1 VSDERAG
8 RIYMLLVGEDDGRVC
23 RDIPEEACHEQ
34 PGNFLRH
41 VLSLSATKTGDGLA
55 DPKLVLSWLLGT
67 LGAPALYIG
76 LLVPVREAGALL
88 PQLGIA
94 GAIRALPQRK
104 WVWSAGSVV
113 QGIAV
118 AGMALAATSL
128 NGAVAG
134 ATIVALL
141 AVFALGRSV
150 CSVSYKDVLG
160 KTVSKTTRG
169 TTTGTAATIASTL
182 VLSFGVLLSLGI
194 IPRTAPAI
202 AAALL
207 VAAVL
212 WFFAALTFATLF
224 EVPGATEGGGNPL
237 RVAIDEIGL
246 LRRDP
251 QLVRFIVTRGLLIAT
266 ALAPPYLLALAGESN
281 GRQLGELGP
290 FVVASALAAVTSTYF
305 WGRLSDRSSRKVLII
320 AALVGAASLGGAAL
334 LGVAARNGWLPA
346 GPTGAGTAFPLV
358 LYVMMIAYQG
368 VRLGRATHI
377 VDMADEDT
385 RAAYTALSN
394 TIIGVLLVGGGIFG
408 ALAARFG
415 EGVVLVC
422 FALMCVAAAVAARG
436 LEEVQQ

>member
-1 VSDERAG
+1 MSDARAE
-8 RIYMLLVGEDDGRVC
+8 RIYALLVGEDDGRVC
-23 RDIPEEACHEQ
+23 RDIPEEACDEQ

-41 VLSLSATKTGDGLA
+41 VVSLSATKTGDGLA
-55 DPKLVLSWLLGT
+55 DPKLVLSWMLGM

-113 QGIAV
+113 QGLAV
-118 AGMALAATSL
+118 AGMALAATRL
-128 NGAVAG
+128 QGAVAG
-134 ATIVALL
+134 ATVVTLL

-160 KTVSKTTRG
+160 KTVSKATRG
-169 TTTGTAATIASTL
+169 TATGTAATIASTM
-182 VLSFGVLLSLGI
+182 VLSFGVLLSFAV
-194 IPRTAPAI
+194 IPRTVPAI
-202 AAALL
+202 AGALSVAAL
-207 VAAVL
+207 L

-237 RVAIDEIGL
+237 QVAIEEVSL

-251 QLVRFIVTRGLLIAT
+251 QLVRFIVTRSLLVAT
-266 ALAPPYLLALAGESN
+266 ALAPPYVLALAGESN
-281 GRQLGELGP
+281 GRQLGQLGP
-290 FVVASALAAVTSTYF
+290 FVVASALAAVTSTYY

-320 AALVGAASLGGAAL
+320 AALVGAAALAGAAL
-334 LGVAARNGWLPA
+334 LGVAARNGWLPD
-346 GPTGAGTAFPLV
+346 GSTGAEIAFPLI
-358 LYVMMIAYQG
+358 LYVLMIAYQG
-368 VRLGRATHI
+368 VRLGRSTHI
-377 VDMADEDT
+377 VDMADEGT

-394 TIIGVLLVGGGIFG
+394 TIIGVVLVGGGIFG
-408 ALAARFG
+408 ALAARLG
-415 EGVVLVC
+415 EGAVLIC
-422 FALMCVAAAVAARG
+422 FALMCVAAALIARG